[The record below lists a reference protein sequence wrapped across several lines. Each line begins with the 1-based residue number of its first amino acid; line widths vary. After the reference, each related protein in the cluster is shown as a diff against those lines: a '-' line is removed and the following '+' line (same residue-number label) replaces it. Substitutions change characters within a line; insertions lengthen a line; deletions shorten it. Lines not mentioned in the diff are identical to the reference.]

1 MTANIDLLNA
11 ILADIE
17 KREQERQAE
26 ELARRTPPL
35 RLPETYR
42 APVRIGRSATN
53 ELPPREAAI
62 ESEPIG
68 PNADFARNNVAP
80 SIPLHTEDVALWL
93 GCSKWTVNEKA
104 RKGEIPH
111 RKVPGFR
118 PLIFYVEE
126 LAAWID
132 GAPLEVTFLKGDGR
146 IVRPASKRRVAA

>member
-1 MTANIDLLNA
+1 MTEKIDLLNA

-17 KREQERQAE
+17 KREQARQEE
-26 ELARRTPPL
+26 ELARRMPPP

-42 APVRIGRSATN
+42 APVRTGRPATD
-53 ELPPREAAI
+53 LPLRKAPI
-62 ESEPIG
+62 ESEAIEQDP
-68 PNADFARNNVAP
+68 AFARNNVAP
-80 SIPLHTEDVALWL
+80 ATPLHTDEVAEWL

-126 LAAWID
+126 LAEWID
-132 GAPLEVTFLKGDGR
+132 GAPLEVTVLKGDGR
-146 IVRPASKRRVAA
+146 IVRPVAARRVA